1 MQQGSDLWQYFAVI
15 IIVAGAGYYL
25 IKNLYCLKRPAIAK
39 DAVIVNNK
47 ILNKNGKKTYVN

>member
-25 IKNLYCLKRPAIAK
+25 LKK
-39 DAVIVNNK
+39 F
-47 ILNKNGKKTYVN
+47 ILPQKAGNSKGCSNCK